1 MLHSF
6 MYVPFVLKESCGCSA
21 YASAKWKYEEKS
33 LIFICV
39 YEIGWE
45 LLLHKMSVVF
55 ISQKNV

>member
-1 MLHSF
+1 